1 MNEEQ
6 KKNWIKRL
14 KPFYET
20 RNKEQRL
27 NKHLKQIIKDDNG
40 LTQGEIYS
48 RLIYSLCIK
57 EGMDEDL
64 DNNWPPAFNEDGS
77 EVIG

>member
-1 MNEEQ
+1 MNNEL
-6 KKNWIKRL
+6 KKNWIKQL

-20 RNKEQRL
+20 REKERML
-27 NKHLKQIIKDDNG
+27 NKHLKQIMKDDNG
-40 LTQGEIYS
+40 LTQGEIYC
-48 RLIYSLCIK
+48 RLICSLCSE
-57 EGMDEDL
+57 EGTDEDL